1 MATEEPAMPVSR
13 TRKPKK
19 SKPTPATAQVRK
31 RKPPSPPWFGAMIL
45 AFFLIGIA
53 YLLLYYFSNGGVLG
67 MEHLGGWNILIGF
80 GFVVIGLGVAT
91 QWR

>member
-1 MATEEPAMPVSR
+1 VPVSR

-19 SKPTPATAQVRK
+19 APSSPASAPTPK

-53 YLLLYYFSNGGVLG
+53 YLLVYYFSNGGVLG
-67 MEHLGGWNILIGF
+67 LENLGGWNILIGF
-80 GFVVIGLGVAT
+80 GFVVVGLAVAT

>member
-1 MATEEPAMPVSR
+1 MPESR
-13 TRKPKK
+13 RRKPKK
-19 SKPTPATAQVRK
+19 TTAPAPQGSTRTPK

-53 YLLLYYFSNGGVLG
+53 YLLVYYFSNGGVLG
-67 MEHLGGWNILIGF
+67 MESLGGWNILIGF
-80 GFVVIGLGVAT
+80 GFVVVGLAVST